1 MPPGPATYKLRNCFK
16 NLYFFSEPVFILFT
30 NIWNFHGQNSEGLL
44 KLQNLVSQA
53 KNIYIVFNKTFSY
66 LTLWSCQKKETCFL
80 LDIFLWKAFS
90 DYFDLKLVR
99 RRLCLTL
106 FVFALRATGGVAS
119 CICCICCDIF
129 FWCVCITDELGWLA
143 VSEWESVCEGSISV
157 VIIVLSFVCVVCVCE
172 SVNKS

>member
-1 MPPGPATYKLRNCFK
+1 VPPGPATYKLRNCFK

-44 KLQNLVSQA
+44 KLQNLVSRA
-53 KNIYIVFNKTFSY
+53 RNIYIVFNTRLSV
-66 LTLWSCQKKETCFL
+66 TLRCEVVRRKRLVLCW
-80 LDIFLWKAFS
+80 IILWKAFS

-119 CICCICCDIF
+119 CICCSCFDTF

>member
-1 MPPGPATYKLRNCFK
+1 MPPGPATYKLRNCSK
-16 NLYFFSEPVFILFT
+16 KLLYFFPEPIFILFT
-30 NIWNFHGQNSEGLL
+30 NIWNFHGQNSERQL

-53 KNIYIVFNKTFSY
+53 KNIYIVFNARLSV
-66 LTLWSCQKKETCFL
+66 TLRCEV
-80 LDIFLWKAFS
+80 
-90 DYFDLKLVR
+90 VR
-99 RRLCLTL
+99 RKRLVFCWIFFMKSIFRLLWFKALWDVDCVWHCL
-106 FVFALRATGGVAS
+106 FFALRATGGVAS
-119 CICCICCDIF
+119 CICCYTF